1 MRKVLWRLCLLS
13 QVVAPAMAG
22 EGLSAVDME
31 FTISDVQVRGLERI
45 EPGTVF
51 NYLPFQ
57 VGDQFTSENS
67 APAIR
72 ALYQTGFFEDVRLER
87 EGDTLVVLVVER
99 PAIGSVEISGNKDI
113 KTEDLLDALRELG
126 FVEGRVYNKSQLE
139 RIENELAREY
149 FALGKYAARVTSKVT
164 ELDDNRVAIKID
176 IFEGKKA
183 KINSIN
189 IIGAQ
194 VFDEDDLLDKFNSS
208 TSGWLSFISGDDQY
222 SRQKLAADLEL
233 LQSFYQDH
241 GYVRFAIDSTQVSI
255 SPDRQN
261 IYIAINISEGG
272 QYRIADILLAGQF
285 IVPEEDLFELITIAR
300 GDLFSRKAITAAG
313 SRITERLGEEG
324 YAFAN
329 VNPVPKIDDENNSV
343 ELSFFIDPGKR
354 SYVRRVTFS
363 GNERTRDEVL
373 RREMRQQE
381 SSWFS
386 TTKVERSRVR
396 LQRLGYFSA
405 VNVETPQVPGT
416 DDQVDVN
423 YSVTEGPAGSLL
435 AGIGFSQ
442 NQGLIFRFSVT
453 QDNFIGTGNRVNFT
467 FNNSQVDR
475 NFSVGYVN
483 PYYTIDGVSRG
494 FNASYRRVD
503 AGDANVSDYDATV
516 LSTGVDFG
524 FPISEYNFFN
534 VGLAHEINNLDT
546 SPSGQRARDF
556 IAREGNSF
564 NQLRLTSSFS
574 YDTRNKALLPNRGV
588 LQRFGAELGLP
599 SFGRSLSFF
608 KIDYR
613 TDWYLSITESLTML
627 LEGDIG
633 YGDGFAGTTTL
644 PFYENFYLGGP
655 RSIRGFE
662 ENTVGPKDSS
672 GGARGGNLKL
682 FGSAELIL
690 PLPFIKE
697 SDQLRVTSFF
707 DIGNVYDLDDSNAGE
722 DSKALRYSVGL
733 SGIWV
738 SPVGLLTVSLASP
751 LGSRPGD
758 RTQGFQFTFGTSF

>member
-1 MRKVLWRLCLLS
+1 MRRVLWRLCLLL
-13 QVVAPAMAG
+13 QVVAPATAG
-22 EGLSAVDME
+22 ESLSSADME

-57 VGDQFTSENS
+57 VGDQFTRENS

-87 EGDTLVVLVVER
+87 EGNTLVVLVVER
-99 PAIGSVEISGNKDI
+99 PAIGKVEVSGNKDI
-113 KTEDLLDALRELG
+113 KTEDLIDALRELG

-149 FALGKYAARVTSKVT
+149 FALGKYAARVTSRVT
-164 ELDDNRVAIKID
+164 ALDDNRVAIEID
-176 IFEGKKA
+176 IFEGEKA
-183 KINSIN
+183 KISSIN

-208 TSGWLSFISGDDQY
+208 TSGWFSFISGDDQY

-233 LQSFYQDH
+233 LQSFYQDQ
-241 GYVRFAIDSTQVSI
+241 GYVRFSIDSTQVSI
-255 SPDRQN
+255 SPDRQH
-261 IYIAINISEGG
+261 IYIAINLSEGG
-272 QYRIADILLAGQF
+272 QYRIAEISLAGQF
-285 IVPEEDLFELITIAR
+285 IVPEEELFELITIAR
-300 GDLFSRKAITAAG
+300 GDLFSRKAITAAS
-313 SRITERLGEEG
+313 SRITQRLGEEG

-329 VNPVPKIDDENNSV
+329 VNPVPKIDDENNGV
-343 ELSFFIDPGKR
+343 ELSFFVDPGKR

-386 TTKVERSRVR
+386 TTRVERGRVR

-405 VNVETPQVPGT
+405 VNVETPQVPGA

-453 QDNFIGTGNRVNFT
+453 QDNFVGTGNRVNFT

-475 NFSVGYVN
+475 NFSVGYIN

-494 FNASYRRVD
+494 FNVSYRRVD

-524 FPISEYNFFN
+524 FPISEYNFLN
-534 VGLAHEINNLDT
+534 VGLAHEINDLDT
-546 SPSGQRARDF
+546 TPSGQRARDF
-556 IAREGNSF
+556 IAREGSSF

-574 YDTRNKALLPNRGV
+574 YDTRNKALLPNRGL

-599 SFGRSLSFF
+599 SFGKSLSFF
-608 KIDYR
+608 KLDYR
-613 TDWYLSITESLTML
+613 TDWYLPITESLTML

-633 YGDGFAGTTTL
+633 YGDGFAGTTML

-697 SDQLRVTSFF
+697 SDQLRITSFF
-707 DIGNVYDLDDSNAGE
+707 DIGNVYDLDDPDAGG

-751 LGSRPGD
+751 LGARPGD